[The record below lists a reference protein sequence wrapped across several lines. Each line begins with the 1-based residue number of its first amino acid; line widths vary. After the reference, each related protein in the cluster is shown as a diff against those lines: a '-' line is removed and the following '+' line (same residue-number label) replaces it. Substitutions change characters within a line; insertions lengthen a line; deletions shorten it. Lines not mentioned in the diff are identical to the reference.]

1 MKLHI
6 FCAKCGTELEK
17 ASGWVMPQR
26 EYISLDAEPIAL
38 NPCPICA
45 SENAARSIARSLLQS
60 AISNAEQVTEKP
72 VL

>member
-1 MKLHI
+1 MKLYI

-17 ASGWVMPQR
+17 ASSWVIPQR
-26 EYISLDAEPIAL
+26 ECLDAEQIAL

-45 SENAARSIARSLLQS
+45 SENAAMSIARSLLES
-60 AISNAEQVTEKP
+60 AINKAEQVTEKP